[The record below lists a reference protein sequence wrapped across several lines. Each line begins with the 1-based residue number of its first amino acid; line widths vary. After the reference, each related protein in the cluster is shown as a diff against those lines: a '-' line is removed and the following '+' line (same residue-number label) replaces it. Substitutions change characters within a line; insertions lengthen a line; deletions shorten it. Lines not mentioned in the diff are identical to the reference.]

1 MSYDNT
7 SNALEFL
14 TESFASVIVD
24 VDSKAEHSR
33 WKPGIGPF
41 EEERQIEMLVEAIGN
56 YSGELSL
63 KTERTY
69 PSSQRRCDL
78 IIETGIDQVP
88 VEAKLLRFRYDNGSI
103 DPASYARTFTPF
115 PEESSS
121 SLLTDAK
128 RLRDSD
134 FKRNGGLLGL
144 YYEEENEEY
153 DQMNVKK
160 IAEKVRID
168 TDY

>member
-63 KTERTY
+63 KRERTY

-103 DPASYARTFTPF
+103 LPAMREPLRRFLRRVRHL
-115 PEESSS
+115 
-121 SLLTDAK
+121 SLLTLRGFVTPISSEMEVFLDFITRK
-128 RLRDSD
+128 RT
-134 FKRNGGLLGL
+134 KNTI
-144 YYEEENEEY
+144 
-153 DQMNVKK
+153 K
-160 IAEKVRID
+160 
-168 TDY
+168 

>member
-14 TESFASVIVD
+14 AESFASVIVG
-24 VDSKAEHSR
+24 VDSKAEHSH

-78 IIETGIDQVP
+78 IIETGIDQVQ
-88 VEAKLLRFRYDNGSI
+88 LRQNCFDSGTTMDRSI
-103 DPASYARTFTPF
+103 LPAMREPLRRFLRRVRHL
-115 PEESSS
+115 
-121 SLLTDAK
+121 SLLTLRGFVTPISSEMEVFLDFTTRK
-128 RLRDSD
+128 RTKNTIR
-134 FKRNGGLLGL
+134 
-144 YYEEENEEY
+144 
-153 DQMNVKK
+153 
-160 IAEKVRID
+160 
-168 TDY
+168 